1 RRGASSRMKGT
12 TMSEPYVHIADDDP
26 LMIRSLRI
34 ILRSTALR
42 IEAVGDGMQAL
53 EQMRREKPALA
64 LLDVMMPRMDG
75 LEVCRVVRADPDLRD
90 LKIFLLTARAMASER
105 QQGLE
110 AGASDYI
117 TKPFAKADLVA
128 RVTAAVGAPQAS
140 EPAE

>member
-1 RRGASSRMKGT
+1 
-12 TMSEPYVHIADDDP
+12 MSEPYLLIADDDP

-75 LEVCRVVRADPDLRD
+75 LEVCRVVRADPELHD

-128 RVTAAVGAPQAS
+128 RVTAAVGAPQPS